1 MIRSKRGLIT
11 TGVLTLL
18 IGLLVMFPARVA
30 VHWFLPSEIAIAGIE
45 GSVWSGSAD
54 EASVSGMYCRDVSWS
69 INALRLFTGK
79 LSYRISATPVSG
91 FLESDVNLGFG
102 GGISLS
108 NLTAALPL
116 ELFEDVAAIRGLR
129 GSASFDFERVE
140 IVDNL
145 AVVADGTLQVANL
158 VVPTITREPLGG
170 FEAQFFTQNNG
181 IAASIED
188 TDGVVELAGSIQV
201 RKDRSFEFIGQ
212 VIVKP
217 GTPESLRQRMKK
229 FLPPPNE
236 RGQQEIRLEGI
247 L

>member
-30 VHWFLPSEIAIAGIE
+30 VHWFVPSEIAIAGIE

-54 EASVSGMYCRDVSWS
+54 EASVGGMYCRDVNWS

-91 FLESDVNLGFG
+91 FIESDVNLGFG

-116 ELFEDVAAIRGLR
+116 ELFEDVSAIRGLR

-158 VVPTITREPLGG
+158 VVPIITREPLGG

-188 TDGVVELAGSIQV
+188 TDGVVDLAGSLQV

-212 VIVKP
+212 VIAKP
-217 GTPESLRQRMKK
+217 DTPDAVLRQMK
-229 FLPPPNE
+229 FLPPAND
-236 RGQQEIRLEGI
+236 RGQQEMRLEGI

>member
-1 MIRSKRGLIT
+1 MIRSKRGLIAI
-11 TGVLTLL
+11 GVLTLL

-30 VHWFLPSEIAIAGIE
+30 VHWFVPSEIAIAGIE

-54 EASVSGMYCRDVSWS
+54 EASVSGMYCRDVTWS
-69 INALRLFTGK
+69 INALGLFTGK

-116 ELFEDVAAIRGLR
+116 ELFEDVSAIRGLR

-158 VVPTITREPLGG
+158 VIPIITGEPLGG

-201 RKDRSFEFIGQ
+201 RRDRSFEFIGQ
-212 VIVKP
+212 VIAKP
-217 GTPESLRQRMKK
+217 DTPEAVRRQTQ
-229 FLPPPNE
+229 FLPPAND